1 MRVVYQQCAGLDVH
15 KKTVVACVLTPDGAG
30 AERRETRTFGTMT
43 AELLT
48 LTDWLTVT
56 GCTHVAM
63 ESTGDYWKPV
73 FNLLEGTFEVLLVNP
88 QHVKAVPG
96 RKTDVKDAEWLAEL
110 LQHGLLRASFIPPV
124 AQRELRDLTRYRS
137 TFIRERATL
146 VNRVQK
152 VLEDANIKLASVA
165 TDVLGVS
172 GRAMLEALIAG
183 QADAQGMADLAKGRL
198 REKREALV
206 KALDGRVKPHHRFV
220 LTELLCQIDSLD
232 DTITRFDEQIQQ
244 VSAPFEE
251 AVTLLD
257 TIPGIARR
265 AAEMIVAEIGS
276 DTPALAGGARVS
288 RFPSADDLA
297 AWAGVAPGNHESAG
311 KRYSGKTRKG
321 NQTLR
326 TTLTQAA
333 HAATRTK
340 TYLSAQYRRLAAR
353 RGKKRAIMAVA
364 HSILVMA
371 YHMLT
376 RKEPYREAGAN
387 YFETLRPEDTAKRL
401 QKRLEALGYQVTLQK
416 QVGEAHA

>member
-1 MRVVYQQCAGLDVH
+1 MQIVYERCAGLDVH
-15 KKTVVACVLTPDGAG
+15 KKTVVGCVRVLGG
-30 AERRETRTFGTMT
+30 GRETRTFGTMT
-43 AELLT
+43 TDLLA
-48 LTDWLTVT
+48 LSDWLLAH

-63 ESTGDYWKPV
+63 ESSGDYWKPV
-73 FNLLEGTFEVLLVNP
+73 FNLLEGAFEVLLVNP

-124 AQRELRDLTRYRS
+124 AQRELRDLTRYRN
-137 TFIRERATL
+137 TFVRERATL

-172 GRAMLEALIAG
+172 GRAMLQALISG
-183 QADAQGMADLAKGRL
+183 QTDPSVLADLAKGRL
-198 REKREALV
+198 REKREQLV
-206 KALDGRVKPHHRFV
+206 KALEGRVKPHHRFV

-232 DTITRFDEQIQQ
+232 ETIARFDEQIQQ
-244 VSAPFEE
+244 VGVPFEE
-251 AVTLLD
+251 AVLLLD
-257 TIPGIARR
+257 TIPGVARR
-265 AAEMIVAEIGS
+265 TAEVIVAEIGT
-276 DTPALAGGARVS
+276 DMS
-288 RFPSADDLA
+288 RFPSAEDLS

-326 TTLTQAA
+326 TALTQAA
-333 HAATRTK
+333 HAATRTH
-340 TYLSAQYRRLAAR
+340 TYLAAQYRRLAGR
-353 RGKKRAIMAVA
+353 RGKKRAILAVA

-376 RKEPYREAGAN
+376 RKEPYREAGAD
-387 YFETLRPEDTAKRL
+387 YFDQRKPETTVKYL
-401 QKRLEALGYQVTLQK
+401 QKRLEALGYQVLLQR
-416 QVGEAHA
+416 QVSGALA